1 MRDAQTP
8 IRVAV
13 ERCVYTC
20 LFGLARYVVELHQQ
34 LLVTFPEGVYPLVFG
49 LKLALQFL
57 VFLL

>member
-13 ERCVYTC
+13 ERCVNTC
-20 LFGLARYVVELHQQ
+20 LFGLARYVVELHKQ
-34 LLVTFPEGVYPLVFG
+34 LLVTLPKSVYPLIFG
-49 LKLALQFL
+49 LKLTLQSL